1 MPKTVTIVKNPN
13 YEIKHG
19 DKAIYDAIK
28 PKVVSYQTALENI
41 RLSKGMYMI
50 STAKP
55 EPAASTAPRL
65 EDMDLAD
72 LKVLMLQTGIKT
84 EKQLTRSQVIT
95 LIRKKLEAVDLVEDQ
110 E

>member
-1 MPKTVTIVKNPN
+1 MPKLVTIVKNPDF
-13 YEIKHG
+13 EIKHG

-50 STAKP
+50 STAKAEAP
-55 EPAASTAPRL
+55 VGAAPRL
-65 EDMDLAD
+65 EDMDIAD
-72 LKVLMLQTGIKT
+72 LKVLMLQTGVKT
-84 EKQLTRSQVIT
+84 DKQMTRSQVIT
-95 LIRKKLEAVDLVEDQ
+95 LIRRKLESVELVEDQ